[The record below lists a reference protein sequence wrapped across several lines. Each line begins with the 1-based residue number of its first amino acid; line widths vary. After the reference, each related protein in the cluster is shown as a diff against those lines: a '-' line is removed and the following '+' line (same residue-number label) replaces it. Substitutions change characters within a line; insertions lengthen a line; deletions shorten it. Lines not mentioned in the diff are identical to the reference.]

1 MAVSGVSTKRNEAP
15 PRSLVPPSGQPIPI
29 TNGQKPDTIA
39 ASSSSPRQYP
49 NDLAS
54 PILEGDET
62 GTDSPNDHEPV
73 TPISVRYSQEFTTLP
88 TPDKQSFHH
97 HHHPTTTPLAT
108 ASTPSPDLT
117 SSAAGTPRSPT
128 KQPVADQDLVATSLS
143 RRPTG
148 ASTSSFKRSMSNLFK
163 RSNSNTTGPK
173 PDMKEAKGFNMPNLE
188 GPSDTTVNESSRFT
202 AGRRTYSM
210 NQSHTTTR
218 SNSPP

>member
-1 MAVSGVSTKRNEAP
+1 MAVSGFSTTPNEAP
-15 PRSLVPPSGQPIPI
+15 PRSLAPPSDQPIPI
-29 TNGQKPDTIA
+29 TNGQKLNTIA
-39 ASSSSPRQYP
+39 ALSSSPRQYP

-54 PILEGDET
+54 PIVEGDET

-73 TPISVRYSQEFTTLP
+73 TPVSVRYSQEFTTLP

-97 HHHPTTTPLAT
+97 HHPTTPLVTAT
-108 ASTPSPDLT
+108 TPSPDLT
-117 SSAAGTPRSPT
+117 TSAAGTPRSPT

-173 PDMKEAKGFNMPNLE
+173 PDMKEAKGFHLPNFE
-188 GPSDTTVNESSRFT
+188 G
-202 AGRRTYSM
+202 
-210 NQSHTTTR
+210 
-218 SNSPP
+218 